1 MMIEAGDMRGDP
13 SFMMSLAR
21 GLAVIKAFEG
31 SRQPLRVGDVA
42 KRSGLSRAVAGRCVY
57 TLHRLGYVI
66 EVESGRYALS
76 PNILTL
82 GFAYLSSSPLA
93 DSLQS
98 VVADVTQITNES
110 CSAFVLEGFEV
121 IAIARSRADRAL
133 AIERPIG
140 SRLPAAYAS
149 AGRVILSDMARDE
162 LARWLEAAPLE
173 PMTSRATTTREEVM
187 ARIVDAGERGY
198 SINQSEIDESACGI
212 SVPVR
217 DRSGRVVAALN
228 VGGPT
233 NRLNTE
239 NMIGEI
245 LPTLRKAAA
254 HATNAISLPG

>member
-1 MMIEAGDMRGDP
+1 MPVTDDMRGDAN
-13 SFMMSLAR
+13 FMLSLAR
-21 GLAVIKAFEG
+21 GLSAIKAFAG
-31 SRQPLRVGDVA
+31 SRTSLRTSDIA

-57 TLHRLGYVI
+57 TLHRLGYVT
-66 EVESGRYALS
+66 EVETGRYALS
-76 PNILTL
+76 PNVLSL

-93 DSLQS
+93 DRLQV
-98 VVADVTQITNES
+98 VVAEVVQITNES

-121 IAIARSRADRAL
+121 IAIARVRADRAL

-149 AGRVILSDMARDE
+149 AGRVILADMAQAE
-162 LARWLEAAPLE
+162 LVRWVEAAPLE
-173 PMTSRATTTREEVM
+173 PMTSRTATTKEELL

-217 DRSGRVVAALN
+217 DRSGKVVAALN

-239 NMIGEI
+239 NMISEI

-254 HATNAISLPG
+254 HATDAISLLG